1 MFAVSAAPVRSLS
14 TQLHPKRCAPVRA
27 YWARPLQVPC
37 MVRIEVEKTQRL
49 QFQVRWHACYAGMA
63 GLLCRSSPYSPNV
76 QSLSPRKCGLQVTVA
91 TPDSTV
97 TAALKDLIC
106 QTLSSM

>member
-1 MFAVSAAPVRSLS
+1 MVRLLAPDL
-14 TQLHPKRCAPVRA
+14 
-27 YWARPLQVPC
+27 ARPVQVPC

-63 GLLCRSSPYSPNV
+63 GLLCRASPLTVPVCRSEPHN
-76 QSLSPRKCGLQVTVA
+76 CGLQVTVA

-106 QTLSSM
+106 QTLSSMS